1 MHSSAPWSGVQQP
14 WSFTFDP
21 LSVRPKGEKEPTPA
35 KKTLVPEQPSG
46 QHRETS
52 PSEADVAAAAKVV
65 ELTPKKMFESYVEV
79 SRPEAAWSEI
89 MR

>member
-21 LSVRPKGEKEPTPA
+21 LSVRPKEEKEAT
-35 KKTLVPEQPSG
+35 KKSLVPEQPSG

-52 PSEADVAAAAKVV
+52 PTSADEAAAAKVV

-79 SRPEAAWSEI
+79 RSEAV
-89 MR
+89 